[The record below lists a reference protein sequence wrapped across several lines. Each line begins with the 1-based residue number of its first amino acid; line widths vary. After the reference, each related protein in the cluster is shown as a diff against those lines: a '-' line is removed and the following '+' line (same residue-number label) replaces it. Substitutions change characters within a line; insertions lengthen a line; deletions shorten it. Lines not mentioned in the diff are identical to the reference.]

1 MKRTASILLWLLIAL
16 LGAGAYATLA
26 LKRHEPIN
34 SAYILVAALCTYAI
48 GYRFYSKWIAAR
60 VLTLNDRRATRCEVH
75 DDGKDFVRTNKWI
88 VFGHHFAA
96 ISGPGPLVG
105 PVLAAQFGY
114 LPGTLWIL
122 IGVTLG
128 GAVQDFVVLFCS
140 LRRNGKSLAQMVK
153 EELNTTAGAVGI
165 VAILAIMIILLAVLA
180 LVVVRALAESP
191 WGVFTVGATI
201 PIAMLMGGYLCW
213 GRVGKVMEA
222 SVIGIVLL
230 LLAVWGGKFVYADP
244 GWSRAFSLT
253 ESSVAWSI
261 IVYGLAASVL
271 PVW

>member
-1 MKRTASILLWLLIAL
+1 MKKIATTFFWLLVVIA
-16 LGAGAYATLA
+16 GAWAYATVA
-26 LKRHEPIN
+26 LHRGEQIN
-34 SAYILVAALCTYAI
+34 SAYILIAALCSYAL

-60 VLTLNDRRATRCEVH
+60 VLMLDDRRATPCEVR
-75 DDGKDFVRTNKWI
+75 DDGKDFVKTNKWI

-140 LRRNGKSLAQMVK
+140 LRRDGKSLGQMVK
-153 EELNTTAGAVGI
+153 EELNSGAGAI
-165 VAILAIMIILLAVLA
+165 ALAAILAILIILLAVLA

-201 PIAMLMGGYLCW
+201 PIAMFMGGYLRFW
-213 GRVGKVMEA
+213 RVGKVMEGSA
-222 SVIGIVLL
+222 GGGGCL
-230 LLAVWGGKFVYADP
+230 LLAGLGGE
-244 GWSRAFSLT
+244 R
-253 ESSVAWSI
+253 
-261 IVYGLAASVL
+261 
-271 PVW
+271 

>member
-1 MKRTASILLWLLIAL
+1 MKRIAANLFWML
-16 LGAGAYATLA
+16 LGLAGAWAYATLA
-26 LKRHEPIN
+26 LHRGEHLN
-34 SAYILVAALCTYAI
+34 SAYILIAALCSYGI

-60 VLTLNDRRATRCEVH
+60 VLMLNDRRATPCEIH
-75 DDGKDFVRTNKWI
+75 DDGKDFVKTNKWI

-140 LRRNGKSLAQMVK
+140 MRRNGKSLAQMVK
-153 EELNTTAGAVGI
+153 EELSTTAGAI
-165 VAILAIMIILLAVLA
+165 SILAILAIMIILLAVLA
-180 LVVVRALAESP
+180 LVVVKALAESP

-201 PIAMLMGGYLCW
+201 PIAMFMGGYLRFW
-213 GRVGKVMEA
+213 RGGKVLGGSA
-222 SVIGIVLL
+222 IGGIWL
-230 LLAVWGGKFVYADP
+230 LLAGLGGKLGPWRP
-244 GWSRAFSLT
+244 GPPAGFWLR
-253 ESSVAWSI
+253 
-261 IVYGLAASVL
+261 G
-271 PVW
+271 